1 MDISARASIPAN
13 SRTIQALGRA
23 KFAEGATE
31 SWRTFAHL
39 FATWA
44 ALGVVEALPFSALI
58 IAIHC
63 WRLTPSTCECF
74 LTFFGRTFA
83 VELKVNTVV
92 SAFTTVVASKRTL
105 PRNGENSK
113 ECNKSDLDDLQKM
126 LLLHS
131 FVLYYYAQNRESQRS
146 AYQQIT
152 EVERCY

>member
-1 MDISARASIPAN
+1 MAASKAKVDSKFQSKVGGFGLLWILFNSKAKQSSGPQNPKEFPKFQSGGAAREREAPAPAPT
-13 SRTIQALGRA
+13 R
-23 KFAEGATE
+23 
-31 SWRTFAHL
+31 
-39 FATWA
+39 
-44 ALGVVEALPFSALI
+44 
-58 IAIHC
+58 
-63 WRLTPSTCECF
+63 
-74 LTFFGRTFA
+74 
-83 VELKVNTVV
+83 KVNTVV

-146 AYQQIT
+146 AHQQIT